1 MVLSCHRLSYRA
13 IRISLCK
20 QHLLLIKFSNLC
32 LLCLK
37 SSHLES
43 NWLCCFT
50 GSKVFVNLS
59 NHSGSEAYKTSHQG
73 VNMNMNSASNNQDGL
88 KTIKDVYNLL
98 LKEIQVPTL
107 QSIPL
112 DTYQEIAVTLSKL
125 KAQIYEG
132 LEAEVRDR
140 ITELVSQT
148 TMLLLERRLQKI
160 MEQQQWKPFRQF
172 SSSLVSLDADYS
184 RLTDEE
190 KYILDAEQDST
201 KRKGYVLM
209 AALGGRSKILESI
222 SSKVRSKQ
230 ILVRF
235 LEPTEQFIGIDM
247 NKYGPFHKEDVAK
260 LPLENARSLIGS
272 GEAVEINLI

>member
-1 MVLSCHRLSYRA
+1 
-13 IRISLCK
+13 
-20 QHLLLIKFSNLC
+20 
-32 LLCLK
+32 
-37 SSHLES
+37 
-43 NWLCCFT
+43 
-50 GSKVFVNLS
+50 
-59 NHSGSEAYKTSHQG
+59 
-73 VNMNMNSASNNQDGL
+73 MNMNSASNNQDGL

-209 AALGGRSKILESI
+209 ADPWRS
-222 SSKVRSKQ
+222 V
-230 ILVRF
+230 
-235 LEPTEQFIGIDM
+235 
-247 NKYGPFHKEDVAK
+247 
-260 LPLENARSLIGS
+260 
-272 GEAVEINLI
+272 

>member
-1 MVLSCHRLSYRA
+1 VP
-13 IRISLCK
+13 
-20 QHLLLIKFSNLC
+20 Q
-32 LLCLK
+32 K
-37 SSHLES
+37 SHFES
-43 NWLCCFT
+43 NWSCCFT
-50 GSKVFVNLS
+50 GSKVFVNVS

-73 VNMNMNSASNNQDGL
+73 VNMNSASNNQDGL

-260 LPLENARSLIGS
+260 LPLENAKSLIGS